1 MLRGGRADDS
11 PPLRNP
17 RPPPVTSTEV
27 APHGSSGVPPYGA
40 RSDVGRVRD
49 VNEDRFVVHPP
60 LFLVADGMGGQNAGD
75 VAAGMTADMLEAA
88 VVDGTIATPAD
99 LRSAIERAN
108 RAVHDRAATDDDL
121 AGMGTT
127 CTAMLIVGSRIHLAH
142 AGDSRAYLLRD
153 GGLRQLTVD
162 HTLVQRLVDEGRASA
177 EDVARH
183 PQRNVILRAVG
194 AAADLEVE
202 ELDVDIR
209 PGDRV
214 LLCSDGLTGAVPTD
228 EIAAT
233 LRDVADPAAA
243 AARLVDLAN
252 AAGGADN
259 VTAIVVDP
267 ERVTGTSP
275 GAVPRRREPWRR
287 RFVGAALAILAA
299 VVLALA
305 AARQVTAPAVPVT
318 PPPTTTPGP
327 ASPSVAPSIPASPSP
342 AVPSQSVASRSV
354 LASDVSGGPASGRS
368 ASPSA

>member
-1 MLRGGRADDS
+1 M
-11 PPLRNP
+11 
-17 RPPPVTSTEV
+17 TSTEV

-99 LRSAIERAN
+99 LRSAI
-108 RAVHDRAATDDDL
+108 
-121 AGMGTT
+121 GTT

-162 HTLVQRLVDEGRASA
+162 HTLVQRLVDEGRAST

-214 LLCSDGLTGAVPTD
+214 LLCSDGLSGAVPTD
-228 EIAAT
+228 EIVAT
-233 LRDVADPAAA
+233 LLDLADPAAA
-243 AARLVDLAN
+243 AARLVELAN

-267 ERVTGTSP
+267 QRVTGTSP

-287 RFVGAALAILAA
+287 RFVGAID
-299 VVLALA
+299 
-305 AARQVTAPAVPVT
+305 
-318 PPPTTTPGP
+318 
-327 ASPSVAPSIPASPSP
+327 
-342 AVPSQSVASRSV
+342 SV
-354 LASDVSGGPASGRS
+354 LGWKKRVSFSAAFSGRKVI
-368 ASPSA
+368 